1 MKAPDTHVIRDAV
14 SLACQAPSLHESQPW
29 RWVSEGAALRL
40 WADHY
45 RVVYATDHGGREPTL
60 NCGAVLD
67 HLRVA
72 VIRQVTGT
80 AGQPQ
85 RLIRVGKLSA
95 LDPQV
100 KGTARR
106 PLTEVL
112 EIR

>member
-1 MKAPDTHVIRDAV
+1 MKAPDSQLIRDAV
-14 SLACQAPSLHESQPW
+14 SLACQAPSLYDSQPW
-29 RWVSEGAALRL
+29 RWVSEGAALQL
-40 WADHY
+40 WADPY
-45 RVVYATDHGGREPTL
+45 RVVYATDHGGRELTL

-85 RLIRVGKLSA
+85 LIRVGKSLV
-95 LDPQV
+95 LDPHV
-100 KGTARR
+100 RGTARR
-106 PLTEVL
+106 PLTEAL